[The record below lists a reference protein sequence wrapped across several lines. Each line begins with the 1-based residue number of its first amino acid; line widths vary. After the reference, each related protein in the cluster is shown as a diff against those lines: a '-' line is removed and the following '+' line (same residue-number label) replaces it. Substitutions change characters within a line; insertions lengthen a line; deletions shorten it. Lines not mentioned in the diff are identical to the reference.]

1 MDPITIG
8 AMVVAAVILL
18 NNSKKPDGGHANGG
32 VVTPP
37 PDDNGMMAGTIEI
50 GRRIGPGLMH
60 AADGV
65 MGINARVRDQIMPVG
80 GAAVGNLVQDVST
93 GGANLMAFTG
103 YMGGSGASVALAVG
117 TYAAEAAASTKTGQA
132 VNQAA
137 NDAAKKA
144 QENAKKAAKA
154 AQQAAETADRA
165 GAAYVSEV
173 FGTWFR

>member
-65 MGINARVRDQIMPVG
+65 MGINARVRDQIMPIG

-93 GGANLMAFTG
+93 GTANLMAFTG
-103 YMGGSGASVALAVG
+103 YMGGSGAAVAVMAG
-117 TYAAEAAASTKTGQA
+117 SYAADAIATTQTGQA
-132 VNQAA
+132 AIQAA
-137 NDAAKKA
+137 KDAEKKA
-144 QENAKKAAKA
+144 KENAAKA
-154 AQQAAETADRA
+154 AAAAAAVAQAADRA
-165 GAAYVSEV
+165 GAAYVNNV
-173 FGTWFR
+173 IGGWFK

>member
-32 VVTPP
+32 PDTPP
-37 PDDNGMMAGTIEI
+37 PDDNGMMAGVIEI
-50 GRRIGPGLMH
+50 GHQIGPGLMH
-60 AADGV
+60 AADGT
-65 MGINARVRDQIMPVG
+65 MGINARVRDQILPIG

-103 YMGGSGASVALAVG
+103 YMGGSGATIAVMAG
-117 TYAAEAAASTKTGQA
+117 GYAAQAVATTQTGQA
-132 VNQAA
+132 AIQAA
-137 NDAAKKA
+137 KDAEKKA
-144 QENAKKAAKA
+144 KENAAKAAKA
-154 AQQAAETADRA
+154 AADAAKAADRA

-173 FGTWFR
+173 FGSWFR